1 MMRRFESP
9 VASRKVQQAAPFA
22 SRGPWLAGCVAAT
35 LALVACGRDT
45 GGAVDGAPGAT
56 VQGPSVASSEPSPA
70 THGSP
75 SGSSNGT
82 SKPSVAPLPTIVSS
96 AGAEPPVHLASG
108 PASFAPIAKH
118 ADPSVVTIRT
128 TGAEVEPAPY
138 FSHRS
143 VRHET
148 KGLGTG
154 FIVDRD
160 GVILTNNHV
169 IKDADVITVRLSND
183 REYPATIVGR
193 DPRTDM
199 AVVKIDEHG
208 LVPLALGDSDAID
221 VGDWVVAIGNPFGLS
236 HTVSAG
242 IISAKG
248 RNHDDVPLD
257 PTGYYSFLQTDASIN
272 PGNSGGP
279 LLNLKGEV
287 VGINTAIRGGGAQG
301 IGFAIPINM
310 VKQLL
315 PMLLRDGHV
324 TRSALGVR
332 ILDVAKLSP
341 QERQALKLPDAA
353 KGALVEYATPNGP
366 AAKAG
371 LKPGDV
377 IETFEGTPVEGGSLQ
392 WQASTAGVGRSVAL
406 KVAREGKVFD
416 AKVTLGLLEEAA
428 PARED
433 VAP

>member
-1 MMRRFESP
+1 MT
-9 VASRKVQQAAPFA
+9 AAHYA
-22 SRGPWLAGCVAAT
+22 GSALLAF
-35 LALVACGRDT
+35 ALVTGCTRD
-45 GGAVDGAPGAT
+45 GGSHDGEVNGEHGEPAASASSKPTPPSSTPSAPPSL
-56 VQGPSVASSEPSPA
+56 PSV
-70 THGSP
+70 
-75 SGSSNGT
+75 
-82 SKPSVAPLPTIVSS
+82 VSS
-96 AGAEPPVHLASG
+96 AGAEPPVRLPSA

-128 TGAEVEPAPY
+128 TGAEVEPTPSFFAG
-138 FSHRS
+138 RGA
-143 VRHET
+143 RRET

-154 FIVDRD
+154 FIVDAA

-183 REYPATIVGR
+183 HEYPARVVGR

-199 AVVKIDEHG
+199 AVVKIDERG
-208 LVPLALGDSDAID
+208 LTPLAFGDSDAID

-248 RNHDDVPLD
+248 RNRDDVPLE
-257 PTGYYSFLQTDASIN
+257 PSGYYNFLQTDASIN

-279 LLNLKGEV
+279 LLNLKGDV

-332 ILDVAKLSP
+332 ILDVAKLTP
-341 QERQALKLPDAA
+341 GDRAALKVSEDM
-353 KGALVEYATPNGP
+353 KGAVVEYAVPGGP
-366 AAKAG
+366 AARAG

-377 IETFEGTPVEGGSLQ
+377 IETFDGAAVDGPSLQ
-392 WQASTAGVGRSVAL
+392 WLASTAGVGRAVAL
-406 KVAREGKVFD
+406 RASRDGKPFEAR
-416 AKVTLGLLEEAA
+416 VTLGQLEDTPPRPES
-428 PARED
+428 P
-433 VAP
+433 

>member
-1 MMRRFESP
+1 VLVRPWPAAVALLALLGCHHDGSAQDGDKAP
-9 VASRKVQQAAPFA
+9 VSEPAAP
-22 SRGPWLAGCVAAT
+22 
-35 LALVACGRDT
+35 
-45 GGAVDGAPGAT
+45 
-56 VQGPSVASSEPSPA
+56 ASSPA
-70 THGSP
+70 AS
-75 SGSSNGT
+75 
-82 SKPSVAPLPTIVSS
+82 APRPKELPPVPTAVSA
-96 AGAEPPVHLASG
+96 AGAEPAPKLTTA

-128 TGAEVEPAPY
+128 TGEEAEPSPFFGRHA
-138 FSHRS
+138 
-143 VRHET
+143 RHET

-169 IKDADVITVRLSND
+169 IKDADVITVRLSTD

-193 DPRTDM
+193 DPRTDI
-199 AVVKIDEHG
+199 AVVKIDEHN
-208 LVPLALGDSDAID
+208 LVPLVLGDSDAID

-248 RNHDDVPLD
+248 RNRDDVPLD
-257 PTGYYSFLQTDASIN
+257 PTGYYNFLQTDASIN

-279 LLNLKGEV
+279 LLNLKSEV

-315 PMLLRDGHV
+315 PMLLRDGKV

-332 ILDVAKLSP
+332 ILEVGKLAP
-341 QERQALKLPDAA
+341 QDRTALKLSDDA
-353 KGALVEYATPNGP
+353 KGALVEYTTPGGP

-371 LKPGDV
+371 LKAGDV
-377 IETFEGTPVEGGSLQ
+377 IETFDGMAIEGGSLQ
-392 WQASTAGVGRSVAL
+392 WKASTAGVGRTVSLHVL
-406 KVAREGKVFD
+406 REGKGFD
-416 AKVTLGLLEEAA
+416 TKVTLGLLEEPPPSRDEA
-428 PARED
+428 P
-433 VAP
+433 

>member
-1 MMRRFESP
+1 MKAGAVLLTAW
-9 VASRKVQQAAPFA
+9 VALGGCHHEGLPATGDAEAKVAETPA
-22 SRGPWLAGCVAAT
+22 SSATVIGSSTSAKVAKVPT
-35 LALVACGRDT
+35 LAT
-45 GGAVDGAPGAT
+45 
-56 VQGPSVASSEPSPA
+56 
-70 THGSP
+70 
-75 SGSSNGT
+75 
-82 SKPSVAPLPTIVSS
+82 VSS
-96 AGAEPPVHLASG
+96 AGAEPLVRMSG
-108 PASFAPIAKH
+108 PSSFAPIAKH

-128 TGAEVEPAPY
+128 VGAEVEPSPF
-138 FSHRS
+138 FSRRS

-160 GVILTNNHV
+160 GIILTNNHV

-193 DPRTDM
+193 DLRTDI
-199 AVVKIDEHG
+199 AVVKIDEHA
-208 LVPLALGDSDAID
+208 LVPLSLGDSDAID

-248 RNHDDVPLD
+248 RTREDVPLD
-257 PTGYYSFLQTDASIN
+257 PTGYYNFLQTDASIN

-279 LLNLKGEV
+279 LLNLRGEV

-315 PMLLRDGHV
+315 PMLLRDGRV

-332 ILDVAKLSP
+332 ILDVAKLAP
-341 QERQALKLPDAA
+341 QDHVALKLPEDA
-353 KGALVEYATPNGP
+353 KGALVEYTTPGGP

-371 LKPGDV
+371 LKPGDI
-377 IETFEGTPVEGGSLQ
+377 IETFEGAPIEGGSLQ
-392 WQASTAGVGRSVAL
+392 WQASTAGVGRVVSLHV
-406 KVAREGKVFD
+406 VREGKGFD
-416 AKVTLGLLEEAA
+416 AKVTLGTLEE
-428 PARED
+428 PPPSRD
-433 VAP
+433 DSIP

>member
-1 MMRRFESP
+1 
-9 VASRKVQQAAPFA
+9 V
-22 SRGPWLAGCVAAT
+22 
-35 LALVACGRDT
+35 LALVAGCTGLAACRD
-45 GGAVDGAPGAT
+45 DGSPPGPAASASASAAASAP
-56 VQGPSVASSEPSPA
+56 SHVAPAAHAPAAPAASPA
-70 THGSP
+70 GE
-75 SGSSNGT
+75 
-82 SKPSVAPLPTIVSS
+82 PLVHLPSS
-96 AGAEPPVHLASG
+96 AM
-108 PASFAPIAKH
+108 SFAPIARH

-128 TGAEVEPAPY
+128 IGAELEPSPF
-138 FSHRS
+138 FSRRV

-154 FIVDRD
+154 FIVDKD

-169 IKDADVITVRLSND
+169 IKDAEVITVRLSND
-183 REYPATIVGR
+183 HEYPAKIVGR
-193 DPRTDM
+193 DVRTDI
-199 AVVKIDEHG
+199 AVVKIDEHA
-208 LVPLALGDSDAID
+208 LVPLSLGDSDAID

-248 RNHDDVPLD
+248 RNKDDVPLD

-279 LLNLKGEV
+279 LLNLNGDV
-287 VGINTAIRGGGAQG
+287 VGINTAIRGNGAQG

-315 PMLLRDGHV
+315 PMLLRDGRV

-341 QERQALKLPDAA
+341 EDRAALKLPEDSR
-353 KGALVEYATPNGP
+353 GALVQYVTPGGP

-377 IETFEGTPVEGGSLQ
+377 IAAFEGNAVEAGSLQ
-392 WQASTAGVGRSVAL
+392 WQASTAGVGRVVTL
-406 KVAREGKVFD
+406 HVERDGKASD
-416 AKVTLGLLEEAA
+416 LKVTLGLLEEPPPPRDESA
-428 PARED
+428 P
-433 VAP
+433 